1 MSHVRHSRS
10 LVRGLQ
16 GLANA
21 GKVQF
26 TSEINI
32 LQWFFH
38 VINFG
43 EPYTVDVYV

>member
-1 MSHVRHSRS
+1 MRHGQHSSS
-10 LVRGLQ
+10 LVQGLQ

-32 LQWFFH
+32 LQWFFL